1 MNPASTLVLLDTDIG
16 TNIDDALGLSYL
28 LCQARCRL
36 LGVTTVGSESA
47 RRADLARALCAAW
60 GRDRVVVLAGFEPP
74 GSLPDRI
81 GDPWPASLPEVERSS
96 RNADPPQA
104 ISFLADT
111 IRDHPGQVS
120 LVTIGPLTNVARL
133 LDEYPQAAADLHG
146 VVSMCGL
153 YAEPPPGYSLVETN
167 VGLDPAAAARVLQA
181 RLPQHHILGL
191 EVTGAFEIRSDQL
204 LGRLGAATPP
214 LLHTLVDAWA
224 AHREVVR
231 FHDPLAAASLFAPE
245 LFTFRPARCTV
256 QPAPAKQLG
265 RTNAEHTGADLPHQL
280 LRAAD
285 YQRLAQHLFDTIG

>member
-16 TNIDDALGLSYL
+16 TNIDDALCLSYL
-28 LCQARCRL
+28 LRQARCRL

-60 GRDRVVVLAGFEPP
+60 GRERVPVLAGCEHPC
-74 GSLPDRI
+74 SLPDRA
-81 GDPWPASLPEVERSS
+81 GDPWLASLPEVERSS

-104 ISFLADT
+104 ISFLAET
-111 IRDHPGQVS
+111 IREHPGQVS

-133 LDEYPQAAADLHG
+133 LDEYPDAAAGLHG

-153 YAEPPPGYSLVETN
+153 YADPPPGYNPVETN

-191 EVTGAFEIRSDQL
+191 EVTGALEIRPDQL
-204 LGRLGAATPP
+204 LGRLSASVPP
-214 LLHTLVDAWA
+214 LLHTLIDAWA
-224 AHREVVR
+224 ARHDAVR

-245 LFTFRPARCTV
+245 LFAFRSARCAV
-256 QPAPAKQLG
+256 ELAPAKRLG

-280 LRAAD
+280 LCTTN
-285 YQRLAQHLFDTIG
+285 YQRFAQHLFATIG